1 MDIPPNITVYNL
13 PTSPANWDR
22 VGVFYITFCAVW
34 TFLVILGMLYC
45 WFNRRNQLLRVRG
58 IGLSF
63 IAIIILHLYWI
74 LGQIVYP
81 IGRTIPTLLAY
92 DIQYFFMGIW
102 FPLGIALFN
111 ASNCRFLYVAK
122 LQKQYMRKHP
132 KPTSRCNG
140 SCSTW
145 LLRWQCYFRNISY
158 EKRILILTTAGMVV
172 QTLLTIAMWLACR
185 KYHPTFGFP
194 GTELRSVTL
203 PDQIV
208 ELSRG
213 WEWWSSVFWQ
223 VVWTWVVA
231 PVLLWRAW
239 GIHDTM
245 GWRTQ
250 TIGCCLS
257 NLHATPM
264 FLISSYVPAFATVN
278 LYFPPSQWI
287 HVSVLMFEIFTIFV
301 PAFQVMKQQAVAKR
315 VLGLNASWD
324 TGLQTVMLGRARS
337 AKRDF
342 SSSSSIT
349 DKLFCQKA
357 SNNSEHD
364 MLLSMKALDHV
375 LERNPGPLQDF
386 SALTDF
392 SGENVAFL
400 TDLLK
405 WKKRWHGK
413 PDIKQRSPEPYN
425 GALDIYIR
433 YVSPRDA
440 QFPLNLPSPVL
451 KSLEAIFEKAAR
463 DVLGEV
469 TVNLALPFEGPIS
482 TDSLLID
489 RTYYTGLI
497 PDGFGGAV
505 LDAAEKHIKYL
516 ILTNTWPK
524 FVKEMRTR
532 KQSSETL
539 RSDFTAL
546 SGTTITSRI
555 SNRIRGIA
563 RYKVEPSFSIV

>member
-1 MDIPPNITVYNL
+1 
-13 PTSPANWDR
+13 
-22 VGVFYITFCAVW
+22 
-34 TFLVILGMLYC
+34 
-45 WFNRRNQLLRVRG
+45 
-58 IGLSF
+58 
-63 IAIIILHLYWI
+63 
-74 LGQIVYP
+74 
-81 IGRTIPTLLAY
+81 
-92 DIQYFFMGIW
+92 
-102 FPLGIALFN
+102 
-111 ASNCRFLYVAK
+111 
-122 LQKQYMRKHP
+122 
-132 KPTSRCNG
+132 
-140 SCSTW
+140 
-145 LLRWQCYFRNISY
+145 
-158 EKRILILTTAGMVV
+158 
-172 QTLLTIAMWLACR
+172 
-185 KYHPTFGFP
+185 
-194 GTELRSVTL
+194 
-203 PDQIV
+203 
-208 ELSRG
+208 
-213 WEWWSSVFWQ
+213 
-223 VVWTWVVA
+223 
-231 PVLLWRAW
+231 
-239 GIHDTM
+239 
-245 GWRTQ
+245 
-250 TIGCCLS
+250 
-257 NLHATPM
+257 
-264 FLISSYVPAFATVN
+264 
-278 LYFPPSQWI
+278 
-287 HVSVLMFEIFTIFV
+287 MFEIFTIFV

-342 SSSSSIT
+342 SASSSIT
-349 DKLFCQKA
+349 DKLFYQKG
-357 SNNSEHD
+357 SNNSEND

-451 KSLEAIFEKAAR
+451 KSLEAVFEKAAR

-489 RTYYTGLI
+489 RAYYTGLI

-555 SNRIRGIA
+555 SDKIRGIA
-563 RYKVEPSFSIV
+563 RYKVEPSCSIV